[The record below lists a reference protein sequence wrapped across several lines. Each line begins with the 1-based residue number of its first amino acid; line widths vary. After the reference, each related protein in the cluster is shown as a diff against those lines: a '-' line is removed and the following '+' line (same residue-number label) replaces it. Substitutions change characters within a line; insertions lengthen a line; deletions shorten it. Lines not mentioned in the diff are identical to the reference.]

1 MDTDPVVEEIRRNR
15 DEYARRFNYN
25 IRAICRD
32 IREKQRKSG
41 RPVVKLQPRPVKR
54 ISLE

>member
-1 MDTDPVVEEIRRNR
+1 METDPIVEEIRRNR
-15 DEYARRFNYN
+15 DEYARKFNYN

-41 RPVVKLQPRPVKR
+41 RQVVKLQPRPVKE
-54 ISLE
+54 IAVN